1 MVFQTLFKSLSSKR
15 GDTGDFFQLMSLL
28 ITITSGGDDGYYA
41 SPGNCDLVVGSG
53 RDNIAFEATT
63 LEYPLSLTTL
73 SSSMIQHSGNNLI
86 EVTATLKNNSNLDA
100 TVNEIGVSYRGR
112 LLSRDVL
119 RTGVT
124 LAPGA
129 SHTFKAYLKIADNT
143 YDYFNNLYTLLKNG
157 SMKTING
164 ETRSMSS
171 ISRKSDIAPIGVY
184 DMWGSNE
191 SRWTYGGSR
200 CWWVDVGFGDTPL
213 SSTDINL
220 ADGNYARQTAG
231 RSDRLTS
238 RGQTNLSLS
247 DPSYLVME
255 KASANFENATGSTLI
270 IKEKGLF
277 FGSGYEDS
285 YRKYMMTR
293 EVLDEPIM
301 VLPGETVT
309 VECAIE
315 FAI

>member
-1 MVFQTLFKSLSSKR
+1 MVFETLFKSLSSKR
-15 GDTGDFFQLMSLL
+15 GSTGDFFQLMSLL

-41 SPGNCDLVVGSG
+41 SPGNCDLVIGSG
-53 RDNIAFEATT
+53 RDNMAFEATT
-63 LEYPLSLTTL
+63 LQTPLSLQTQ
-73 SSSMIQHSGNNLI
+73 SSSMVHHSGSNLI
-86 EVTATLKNNSNLDA
+86 EVTAVIKNNSGA
-100 TVNEIGVSYRGR
+100 EVTVYEIGVSYRGR

-124 LAPGA
+124 LAPDVV
-129 SHTFKAYLKIADNT
+129 HTFKAYLKIADNT
-143 YDYFNNLYTLLKNG
+143 YLFFNNLYTLLKNG

-191 SRWTYGGSR
+191 SRWSYGGSR

-220 ADGNYARQTAG
+220 ADGNYTRQVAG

-238 RGQTNLSLS
+238 RSQTNLSLS

-255 KASANFENATGSTLI
+255 KASATFENTTGSTLI

-277 FGSGYEDS
+277 YGSGNADG

-293 EVLDEPIM
+293 EILDEPIM
-301 VLPGETVT
+301 VLPGETAT

-315 FAI
+315 FGI